1 MQFLCFILVLECITV
16 TSMASTPKQVNG
28 KPSNSN
34 GSLGKRKK
42 SRGSRGS
49 YLSKWL
55 DKTMHH
61 IQESTPSMDT
71 YDTFVNPNVNYSM
84 GSSQFAPGYDP
95 YRHMYGCAPE
105 PMSLPTLPS
114 YCNPPMM
121 PFYGPEYRY
130 VQSVNKSI
138 QVQRPRL
145 RRRSDNKAEEVS
157 STPGHGTP
165 THSANNY
172 LQPKNLTDSQDFA
185 SLPPIVTSV
194 GDTNSNSD
202 MNLNDK
208 DEGRDGRRYSD
219 PCVRGLPD
227 VARPANG
234 DVESGSEA
242 SSDMSG
248 SQVGSRLLTC
258 LLDQITT
265 LKMANERLNKDLM
278 DTKVELEN
286 LRQHNAILKG
296 SNSSIGAT
304 PNHSLNDNAFLAGQY
319 APGFLTDLV
328 REIRDA
334 ARMREDALYS
344 RVRAMVVERNDN
356 GLTSSEAKF
365 TEKALEEIKSSL
377 RASDADKRRMMDRIV
392 KLEDELRVLRLTN
405 GMESNENKISNG
417 NVEDADAERMRLRKE
432 LADMRKA
439 KQNAEE
445 HSLKLE
451 RLVTQLRSKFNGL
464 QLTNGP
470 DSLPS
475 EPEHDTSGRARR
487 TSVNSTNN
495 STVVFG
501 PVTDL

>member
-1 MQFLCFILVLECITV
+1 
-16 TSMASTPKQVNG
+16 MASTPKQVNG
-28 KPSNSN
+28 QPSNSN

-71 YDTFVNPNVNYSM
+71 YETFGNPNANWPL
-84 GSSQFAPGYDP
+84 GSSQFAPGYEP
-95 YRHMYGCAPE
+95 YRHMYQCAPE
-105 PMSLPTLPS
+105 PMSLPTLS
-114 YCNPPMM
+114 TYCNPPVM

-130 VQSVNKSI
+130 MPSVNKSI

-145 RRRSDNKAEEVS
+145 RRRSDNRTEEVR
-157 STPGHGTP
+157 TENNIPRGTP
-165 THSANNY
+165 TNSHPTNY
-172 LQPKNLTDSQDFA
+172 LQPKNLSDSQDFQ
-185 SLPPIVTSV
+185 SLPPVVTSA
-194 GDTNSNSD
+194 GDSNSNSD
-202 MNLNDK
+202 MNTNDK
-208 DEGRDGRRYSD
+208 DDGNTRRFSD
-219 PCVRGLPD
+219 PCVRRLPD

-234 DVESGSEA
+234 DVESGSDT
-242 SSDMSG
+242 SSDMSR
-248 SQVGSRLLTC
+248 SQVCSRLLTC
-258 LLDQITT
+258 LLDQIAT
-265 LKMANERLNKDLM
+265 LKMANERLSKDLM
-278 DTKVELEN
+278 DTKVEMEN

-296 SNSSIGAT
+296 SASSMGAT
-304 PNHSLNDNAFLAGQY
+304 PNHSLNDNVYLTGQY
-319 APGFLTDLV
+319 APGYLTDLV

-334 ARMREDALYS
+334 SRMREDALYS

-377 RASDADKRRMMDRIV
+377 RASEADKRRMMDRIV
-392 KLEDELRVLRLTN
+392 KLEDELRVLRVTN
-405 GMESNENKISNG
+405 GLESNENKISNG
-417 NVEDADAERMRLRKE
+417 NIEDAETERLRTE

-439 KQNAEE
+439 KLNAEE
-445 HSLKLE
+445 HSVKLE

-475 EPEHDTSGRARR
+475 DAEHETSVRARR
-487 TSVNSTNN
+487 TSVNSANN

>member
-1 MQFLCFILVLECITV
+1 
-16 TSMASTPKQVNG
+16 MATTPKQVNG

-71 YDTFVNPNVNYSM
+71 YDTYVNPNLQYVM

-95 YRHMYGCAPE
+95 YRHMYGCGPE

-121 PFYGPEYRY
+121 PFYGPEFRY
-130 VQSVNKSI
+130 VNNVNKSV

-145 RRRSDNKAEEVS
+145 RRRSENKAEEVS
-157 STPGHGTP
+157 SASRQGTP
-165 THSANNY
+165 THSHAMNY

-194 GDTNSNSD
+194 GDTNSNSEI
-202 MNLNDK
+202 NLNEK
-208 DEGRDGRRYSD
+208 DEGSNARRFSD

-234 DVESGSEA
+234 DVDSGSEA

-258 LLDQITT
+258 LLDQISS
-265 LKMANERLNKDLM
+265 LKMANERLSKDLM

-296 SNSSIGAT
+296 SSSSMGAT
-304 PNHSLNDNAFLAGQY
+304 PNHSLN
-319 APGFLTDLV
+319 
-328 REIRDA
+328 E
-334 ARMREDALYS
+334 
-344 RVRAMVVERNDN
+344 N
-356 GLTSSEAKF
+356 GK
-365 TEKALEEIKSSL
+365 
-377 RASDADKRRMMDRIV
+377 
-392 KLEDELRVLRLTN
+392 
-405 GMESNENKISNG
+405 
-417 NVEDADAERMRLRKE
+417 
-432 LADMRKA
+432 
-439 KQNAEE
+439 
-445 HSLKLE
+445 
-451 RLVTQLRSKFNGL
+451 
-464 QLTNGP
+464 
-470 DSLPS
+470 
-475 EPEHDTSGRARR
+475 
-487 TSVNSTNN
+487 
-495 STVVFG
+495 
-501 PVTDL
+501 

>member
-1 MQFLCFILVLECITV
+1 
-16 TSMASTPKQVNG
+16 MASTPKQVNG

-138 QVQRPRL
+138 QVQRPRM
-145 RRRSDNKAEEVS
+145 RRRSENKAEEVS

-202 MNLNDK
+202 VNLNDK
-208 DEGRDGRRYSD
+208 EEGRDGRRYSD

-258 LLDQITT
+258 LLDQITS

-304 PNHSLNDNAFLAGQY
+304 PNHSLNDNAAFLAGQY

-377 RASDADKRRMMDRIV
+377 RASEADKRRMMDRIV

-405 GMESNENKISNG
+405 GMESNDNKISNG

-439 KQNAEE
+439 KQNAED
-445 HSLKLE
+445 HSLKY
-451 RLVTQLRSKFNGL
+451 LV
-464 QLTNGP
+464 
-470 DSLPS
+470 
-475 EPEHDTSGRARR
+475 
-487 TSVNSTNN
+487 
-495 STVVFG
+495 
-501 PVTDL
+501 

>member
-1 MQFLCFILVLECITV
+1 
-16 TSMASTPKQVNG
+16 MASTPKQVNG

-138 QVQRPRL
+138 QVQRPRM
-145 RRRSDNKAEEVS
+145 RRRSENKAEEVS

-202 MNLNDK
+202 VNLNDK
-208 DEGRDGRRYSD
+208 EEGRDGRRYSD

-258 LLDQITT
+258 LLDQITS

-377 RASDADKRRMMDRIV
+377 RASEADKRRMMDRIV

-405 GMESNENKISNG
+405 GMESNDNKISNG

-439 KQNAEE
+439 KQNAED
-445 HSLKLE
+445 HSLKY
-451 RLVTQLRSKFNGL
+451 LV
-464 QLTNGP
+464 
-470 DSLPS
+470 
-475 EPEHDTSGRARR
+475 
-487 TSVNSTNN
+487 
-495 STVVFG
+495 
-501 PVTDL
+501 

>member
-1 MQFLCFILVLECITV
+1 
-16 TSMASTPKQVNG
+16 MASTPKQVNG

-61 IQESTPSMDT
+61 IQEATPSMDT
-71 YDTFVNPNVNYSM
+71 YDTFVNPSMNYPM
-84 GSSQFAPGYDP
+84 GGSQFAPGFDP
-95 YRHMYGCAPE
+95 YRHIYGIAPE
-105 PMSLPTLPS
+105 PMSLPTLPT

-121 PFYGPEYRY
+121 PLYGPEFYRY
-130 VQSVNKSI
+130 SGVQSVNKSI
-138 QVQRPRL
+138 QVQRPRV
-145 RRRSDNKAEEVS
+145 RRRSDNKVEESNNTSRNV
-157 STPGHGTP
+157 TP
-165 THSANNY
+165 THTHQNSY
-172 LQPKNLTDSQDFA
+172 LQPKNLSDSQDFA

-194 GDTNSNSD
+194 VDTNSNSD
-202 MNLNDK
+202 MNGNDK
-208 DEGRDGRRYSD
+208 DEGSNARRYSD

-234 DVESGSEA
+234 DVETGSEA

-258 LLDQITT
+258 LLDQITS
-265 LKMANERLNKDLM
+265 LKLANERLTKDLM
-278 DTKVELEN
+278 DSKVELEN

-296 SNSSIGAT
+296 SSSSIGPT
-304 PNHSLNDNAFLAGQY
+304 PNHSLNDNVYVTGQY

-356 GLTSSEAKF
+356 GLTSSENKF

-377 RASDADKRRMMDRIV
+377 RASEADKRRMMDRIV

-405 GMESNENKISNG
+405 GIESNEHKITNG
-417 NVEDADAERMRLRKE
+417 SADDGDAERMRLRRE

-475 EPEHDTSGRARR
+475 DAEHDTSVRARR
-487 TSVNSTNN
+487 TSVNSANN

>member
-1 MQFLCFILVLECITV
+1 
-16 TSMASTPKQVNG
+16 MASTPKQVNG

-61 IQESTPSMDT
+61 IQEATPSMDT
-71 YDTFVNPNVNYSM
+71 YDTFVNPNMNYPM
-84 GSSQFAPGYDP
+84 GGSQFAPGFDP
-95 YRHMYGCAPE
+95 YRQIYGMAPE
-105 PMSLPTLPS
+105 PMSLPTLPT

-121 PFYGPEYRY
+121 PFYGPEFYRY
-130 VQSVNKSI
+130 SGVQSVNKSI
-138 QVQRPRL
+138 QVQRPRV
-145 RRRSDNKAEEVS
+145 RRRSDNKVEESNNTSRNV
-157 STPGHGTP
+157 TP
-165 THSANNY
+165 THTHQNSY
-172 LQPKNLTDSQDFA
+172 LQPKNLSDSQDFA

-194 GDTNSNSD
+194 IDTNSNSD
-202 MNLNDK
+202 MNGNDK
-208 DEGRDGRRYSD
+208 DEGSNARRYSD

-234 DVESGSEA
+234 DVETGSEA

-258 LLDQITT
+258 LLDQITS
-265 LKMANERLNKDLM
+265 LKLANERLTKDLM
-278 DTKVELEN
+278 DSKVYV
-286 LRQHNAILKG
+286 
-296 SNSSIGAT
+296 T
-304 PNHSLNDNAFLAGQY
+304 GQY

-356 GLTSSEAKF
+356 GLASSENKF

-377 RASDADKRRMMDRIV
+377 RASEADKRRMMDRIV

-405 GMESNENKISNG
+405 GIESNEHKITNG
-417 NVEDADAERMRLRKE
+417 NAEDADAERMRLRKE

-439 KQNAEE
+439 KQNAED

-475 EPEHDTSGRARR
+475 DAEHDTSVRARR
-487 TSVNSTNN
+487 TSVNSANN

>member
-1 MQFLCFILVLECITV
+1 
-16 TSMASTPKQVNG
+16 MATTPKQVNG
-28 KPSNSN
+28 KPSNNN

-71 YDTFVNPNVNYSM
+71 YDTYVNPNLHYAM

-95 YRHMYGCAPE
+95 YRHMYGCGPE

-130 VQSVNKSI
+130 VQNVNKSI

-145 RRRSDNKAEEVS
+145 RRRSDNKAEEVNNAS
-157 STPGHGTP
+157 RQGTP
-165 THSANNY
+165 THSHAMNY

-194 GDTNSNSD
+194 GDTNSNSEIN
-202 MNLNDK
+202 MNEK
-208 DEGRDGRRYSD
+208 DEGNNARRFSD

-234 DVESGSEA
+234 DVDSGSEA

-258 LLDQITT
+258 LLDQISS
-265 LKMANERLNKDLM
+265 LKMANERLSKDLM

-296 SNSSIGAT
+296 SSSSMGAT
-304 PNHSLNDNAFLAGQY
+304 PNHSLNDNAYLAGQY

-377 RASDADKRRMMDRIV
+377 RASEADKRRMMDRIV
-392 KLEDELRVLRLTN
+392 KLEDELRVLRVTN
-405 GMESNENKISNG
+405 GFESNENKISNG

-439 KQNAEE
+439 KQNAED

-470 DSLPS
+470 ESLPS
-475 EPEHDTSGRARR
+475 DAEHDTNVRARR
-487 TSVNSTNN
+487 TSVNSANN

>member
-1 MQFLCFILVLECITV
+1 
-16 TSMASTPKQVNG
+16 MASTPKQVNG

-138 QVQRPRL
+138 QVQRPRM
-145 RRRSDNKAEEVS
+145 RRRSENKAEEVS

-202 MNLNDK
+202 VNLNDK
-208 DEGRDGRRYSD
+208 EEGRDGRRYSD

-258 LLDQITT
+258 LLDQITS

-377 RASDADKRRMMDRIV
+377 RASEADKRRMMDRIV

-405 GMESNENKISNG
+405 GMESNDNKISNG

-439 KQNAEE
+439 KQNAED

-464 QLTNGP
+464 QVTNGP
-470 DSLPS
+470 ESLPS
-475 EPEHDTSGRARR
+475 DAEHDTSGRARR